1 MKQLKAVALI
11 LACAALI
18 TGFSA
23 CNGSSGKS
31 AKKEYDF
38 VICRGGGYNIVAKS
52 IKGDSGTYDM
62 VGVIDDDGKWI
73 HELSKENFLIE
84 NEQIKKTQDSVMVAA
99 DGGLGDRGTITP
111 AMIEAHRKGDIQ
123 SSYKHVEGELFD
135 CFEKVGPENMYV
147 DPADG
152 SFKKWQET
160 KTIFTYNA
168 KENTGYYPED

>member
-1 MKQLKAVALI
+1 MKQLKALSLMLV
-11 LACAALI
+11 CAALI

-38 VICRGGGYNIVAKS
+38 VICSGGGYNIVAKS
-52 IKGDSGTYDM
+52 VKGDNGSYDM

-84 NEQIKKTQDSVMVAA
+84 NERIKQTQDSVMVAA

-111 AMIEAHRKGDIQ
+111 TMIEAHRQGDIQ
-123 SSYKHVEGELFD
+123 SSYHHVEGELFD
-135 CFEKVGPENMYV
+135 CVEKVGESTYV
-147 DPADG
+147 DPING
-152 SFKKWQET
+152 SLQKLQET
-160 KTIFTYNA
+160 KTVFTYNA